1 MARLTATAE
10 GVKSIGLTQRR
21 EVAETQRAV
30 KMSENEISN
39 LIIGAAIEVHREL
52 GGPGLLEDVY
62 EEALCH
68 ELQLRGLEVQ
78 RQIGVAIEYK
88 GKVLKKR
95 LVLDLL
101 INGQVI
107 IEVKSVELYH
117 DIFQAQLLTY
127 LRLTKRRLG
136 LVINFGEKYVKDG
149 VHRVVNG

>member
-1 MARLTATAE
+1 MTENDLTGA
-10 GVKSIGLTQRR
+10 
-21 EVAETQRAV
+21 
-30 KMSENEISN
+30 
-39 LIIGAAIEVHREL
+39 IIAAAIEVHREL

-95 LVLDLL
+95 LFLDLL
-101 INGQVI
+101 VNGQI
-107 IEVKSVELYH
+107 IVEVKSLETYH

>member
-1 MARLTATAE
+1 MT
-10 GVKSIGLTQRR
+10 
-21 EVAETQRAV
+21 
-30 KMSENEISN
+30 ENELSGI
-39 LIIGAAIEVHREL
+39 IIGAAIEVHREL

-68 ELQLRGLEVQ
+68 ELQLRGLDVE
-78 RQIGVAIEYK
+78 RQVGVAIEYK
-88 GKVLKKR
+88 GKLLRKR
-95 LVLDLL
+95 LVIDLL
-101 INGQVI
+101 VNDEI
-107 IEVKSVELYH
+107 IVEVKSVEVHH